1 MCALYVRVDSR
12 CDATDDYQGFVKE
25 SSFGTVTITDC
36 LIAPQCIN
44 RRQSHV
50 SRGDKDCFYVALTQK
65 GHQVVEQRGQRLAYG
80 PGSATIFSASEP
92 YTLRNPDAH
101 RAFYLEIPRA
111 ALAQRWQPSRPMVTA
126 SVNTAYGV
134 GRIVAD
140 LCASMVLEADTLP
153 EVTRAQLGERLID
166 VLALALDSPNGEVP
180 HLDGSVKSE
189 RLRQIM
195 RYIELNIGDPLL
207 NPERVAAACQMS
219 VRALHYLF
227 KGTGQSVAGY
237 HLGAPAATLPGCP
250 GDAGGTPTHGDRDR
264 AGVRLQQHVALQ
276 QRVSPTLRRDAVG
289 RARRRRL
296 IGLRA
301 AAPGLRPRDSTL
313 RASARHPRVRGTDW
327 GSAWRRTAS

>member
-1 MCALYVRVDSR
+1 MNLAFSTQDLPPAQRHRAWQEALCALYVRVDSR

-92 YTLRNPDAH
+92 YTLRNPDSH

-140 LCASMVLEADTLP
+140 LCASMVLESDTLT
-153 EVTRAQLGERLID
+153 ETTRAQLGERLID
-166 VLALALDSPNGEVP
+166 VLALALDVPNGEVP
-180 HLDGSVKSE
+180 QLDGSVKSE
-189 RLRQIM
+189 RLRQVKH
-195 RYIELNIGDPLL
+195 YIELNIGNPLL

-227 KGTGQSVAGY
+227 KDTGESVAG
-237 HLGAPAATLPGCP
+237 HIWE
-250 GDAGGTPTHGDRDR
+250 R
-264 AGVRLQQHVALQ
+264 RLQ
-276 QRVSPTLRRDAVG
+276 RCRDALEMPAG
-289 RARRRRL
+289 RRRSVTEIAL
-296 IGLRA
+296 A
-301 AAPGLRPRDSTL
+301 AGFNSMSHFSSAFRRRFGVTPSDAREA
-313 RASARHPRVRGTDW
+313 AS
-327 GSAWRRTAS
+327 